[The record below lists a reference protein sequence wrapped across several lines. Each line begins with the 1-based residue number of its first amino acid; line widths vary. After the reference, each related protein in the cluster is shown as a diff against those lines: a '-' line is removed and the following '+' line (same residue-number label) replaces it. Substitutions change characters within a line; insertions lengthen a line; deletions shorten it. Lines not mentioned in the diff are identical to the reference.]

1 MNTSALIADLHNAD
15 DDVRWK
21 ATERLAGLG
30 SGSVDAILQDVA
42 HSQLDEKL
50 RQSYL
55 YVFEQQWDPGTI
67 QRLKPVS
74 EALHG
79 LAFREAAPVAAENAL
94 RGAPPHLG

>member
-21 ATERLAGLG
+21 AAERLAALG
-30 SGSVDAILQDVA
+30 ASSVDAVLQDVA

-55 YVFEQQWDPGTI
+55 YVFEQQWDASTI
-67 QRLKPVS
+67 QRLKPVC

-79 LAFREAAPVAAENAL
+79 LAFRVAAPVAAEKAL
-94 RGAPPHLG
+94 QGAPPHPG